1 MYKIVPLTLKKRV
14 EIPVGAVVSLEV
26 NEKVEVPINWGYIDE
41 VTVLKKNYVNYATF
55 HIRKSIAQKGV
66 LQCVNTPFP
75 EGYSDYP
82 TIVVQNN
89 HVAPI
94 ELLEGEEVGSI
105 WLFTE

>member
-1 MYKIVPLTLKKRV
+1 MYKIIPLTLKERV

-26 NEKVEVPINWGYIDE
+26 NEKVEVPKHSIVYKGLSLG
-41 VTVLKKNYVNYATF
+41 TNYATF

-66 LQCVNTPFP
+66 LQCVSTPFP
-75 EGYSDYP
+75 EGYNSIP
-82 TIVVQNN
+82 TVVVQNN

-105 WLFTE
+105 WMFTQ

>member
-1 MYKIVPLTLKKRV
+1 MYKIIPLTLKKRV

-26 NEKVEVPINWGYIDE
+26 NEKVEVPSSGNYKADVTGY
-41 VTVLKKNYVNYATF
+41 NYATF

-66 LQCVNTPFP
+66 LQMISTPFP

-94 ELLEGEEVGSI
+94 EMLEGEEVGSV
-105 WLFTE
+105 WVFTQ

>member
-1 MYKIVPLTLKKRV
+1 MYKIIPLTLKKRV

-26 NEKVEVPINWGYIDE
+26 NEKVEVPSSGNYTTSFTGY
-41 VTVLKKNYVNYATF
+41 NYATF

-66 LQCVNTPFP
+66 LQCVSTPFP
-75 EGYSDYP
+75 ELYSSIP
-82 TIVVQNN
+82 TVVVQNN

-105 WLFTE
+105 WLFTQ